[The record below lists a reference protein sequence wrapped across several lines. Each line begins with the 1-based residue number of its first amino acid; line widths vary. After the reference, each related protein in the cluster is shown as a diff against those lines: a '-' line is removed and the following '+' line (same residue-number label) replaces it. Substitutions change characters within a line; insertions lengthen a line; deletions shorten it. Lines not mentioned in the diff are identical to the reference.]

1 MFEKATLFSA
11 IIVFIAFGI
20 VGIKMFSFYTA
31 EDKTTKTS
39 MNQEQLLIN
48 YFS

>member
-11 IIVFIAFGI
+11 IVVFIAFGI

-31 EDKTTKTS
+31 KDKTTKTS
-39 MNQEQLLIN
+39 MNHERLLIN
-48 YFS
+48 SF